1 MHTIYDMIFC
11 YQKKKHTSYVGF
23 LLWALIIATK
33 KPANFMIN
41 ISIRDQYARSFTS
54 AKSWSNIAFQGC
66 IKHNMDRLQI
76 SLLILSK
83 FKQINQLLFPLKS
96 SENHRAI
103 KPVNS
108 LKFSQYYKTNDIC
121 GRPLKQFFSEK
132 QFFRTCLP
140 GIIWQSTQNK
150 KFQQKA
156 EILASSQVILS
167 DIYICD

>member
-1 MHTIYDMIFC
+1 MQKTSIADVRLGSTYASDLHLSMQQLTNYFFLVWKNKELKKQHPNKYDHMHTIYDMIFC

-76 SLLILSK
+76 SHLILSK
-83 FKQINQLLFPLKS
+83 FKQIN
-96 SENHRAI
+96 
-103 KPVNS
+103 
-108 LKFSQYYKTNDIC
+108 
-121 GRPLKQFFSEK
+121 
-132 QFFRTCLP
+132 
-140 GIIWQSTQNK
+140 
-150 KFQQKA
+150 
-156 EILASSQVILS
+156 
-167 DIYICD
+167 